1 MVKSGLKLPES
12 PNTALLSNGIVGGQH
27 IVKNDSEKVKRGV
40 MLLTDKLVRA
50 GLHVRDLDLNP
61 SEQDVETGSKSV

>member
-1 MVKSGLKLPES
+1 
-12 PNTALLSNGIVGGQH
+12 
-27 IVKNDSEKVKRGV
+27 